1 VSRSDRERLEDLAE
15 ALTAIHAH
23 LDSQVHGDLKRDA
36 ILYNLVIVGEA
47 VKGLADE
54 TRSRYPDIPWK
65 AIAGLRDL
73 LTHEY
78 FRIDM
83 DEIDKIIVRDLAPLA
98 EAVRA
103 LLNEPQEG
111 PQPRSNSGAAEE
123 PSARR
128 DPRAQLV
135 PNWRSPASPRPG
147 TM

>member
-1 VSRSDRERLEDLAE
+1 MSRSDRERLEDLSE
-15 ALTAIHAH
+15 ALTAIRAH
-23 LDSQVHGDLKRDA
+23 LDSQVPNDLRRDA

-83 DEIDKIIVRDLAPLA
+83 EEVDKIVRHDLTPLA
-98 EAVRA
+98 AAVGA
-103 LLNEPQEG
+103 LLNK
-111 PQPRSNSGAAEE
+111 PRE
-123 PSARR
+123 RR
-128 DPRAQLV
+128 
-135 PNWRSPASPRPG
+135 
-147 TM
+147 